1 MVEKKT
7 LRMEEDLKSK
17 TLGKKRVKSV
27 ILKIFLEH
35 LSNNDRAKMGIQSE
49 TIPSE
54 WKIKLV
60 ESVNHLRNKSEE
72 SGEIVDNFA
81 SITF

>member
-27 ILKIFLEH
+27 ILKIFLEQ

-54 WKIKLV
+54 
-60 ESVNHLRNKSEE
+60 
-72 SGEIVDNFA
+72 
-81 SITF
+81 